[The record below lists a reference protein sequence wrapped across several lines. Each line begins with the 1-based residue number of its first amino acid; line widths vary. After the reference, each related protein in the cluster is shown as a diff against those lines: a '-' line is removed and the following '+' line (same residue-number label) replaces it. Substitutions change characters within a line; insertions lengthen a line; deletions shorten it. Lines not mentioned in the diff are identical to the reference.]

1 MPMLEVFD
9 QPEGVLSC
17 SRREASTTSTQSLSL
32 LNSQFTVDQ
41 SAALARNADV
51 KTIWLKVLQ
60 RLPDSNEVSMASEF
74 IARQTKLL
82 GNEEAAR
89 KELVRGLLNTNE
101 FLYID

>member
-1 MPMLEVFD
+1 
-9 QPEGVLSC
+9 
-17 SRREASTTSTQSLSL
+17 
-32 LNSQFTVDQ
+32 
-41 SAALARNADV
+41 
-51 KTIWLKVLQ
+51 LKVLQ